1 MCVCPV
7 YFMSLCVL
15 CYVFNVYSCVVCAL
29 CVHCVR
35 LSVCLYIHT
44 QLSQHH
50 QVYISADAGV
60 VSNDSRV
67 LQ

>member
-1 MCVCPV
+1 MCPV

-15 CYVFNVYSCVVCAL
+15 CYVFNVCIFVCCVCIF
-29 CVHCVR
+29 VR